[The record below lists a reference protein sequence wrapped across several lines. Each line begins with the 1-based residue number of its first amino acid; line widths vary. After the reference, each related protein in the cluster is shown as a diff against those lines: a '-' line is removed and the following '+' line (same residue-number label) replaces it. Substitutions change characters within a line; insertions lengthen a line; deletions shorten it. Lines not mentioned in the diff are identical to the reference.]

1 MSALLPKADIT
12 EDCHRVRYGSLAD
25 IAAAL
30 PNVRF
35 TPESGHQRRP
45 LPCPLC
51 AIRRQSA
58 PQHEYRYSI
67 TSSARSRV
75 AGEMVIPSSA
85 AVLRF
90 NTNSYFVGRSIGV
103 PAGLDPCRIL
113 AAMTPALRK

>member
-1 MSALLPKADIT
+1 MLSALAPIAHVKAD
-12 EDCHRVRYGSLAD
+12 LAD
-25 IAAAL
+25 
-30 PNVRF
+30 
-35 TPESGHQRRP
+35 
-45 LPCPLC
+45 CPLS
-51 AIRRQSA
+51 AIRRQRA